1 MYCNKCFEE
10 IPDGSTRCPYCGAD
24 LKTVSK
30 GKKKSGGG
38 LFGGAKKNKRSP
50 GGQQVDETWN
60 IMGNNSYANDNYDP
74 GMQGGEMY
82 GGGGMQGGD
91 MYGGGGM
98 QGDDIYGGGGMQGGE
113 MPDPGK
119 RGKGNKRGGGK
130 KSGGGSKFDPKII
143 IILVVALLLT
153 AAIVVGILIFLKNR
167 GDGSTPPSRNTTV
180 TSSKTEETTSVT
192 STTSAAPTTSAAS
205 TTSATPTTSAASTTS
220 SSSVPT
226 RQPDPD
232 SKADVKSS
240 FEEDTADSYFW
251 PNSNVRLYTYEDLE
265 NRSVEQIE
273 FIKAEIYAREGCI
286 FKDKKYSDYF
296 KKKSWYKGSIDEDKF
311 KPDKYLNYYELENI
325 DTINKYL
332 EQKK

>member
-1 MYCNKCFEE
+1 M
-10 IPDGSTRCPYCGAD
+10 
-24 LKTVSK
+24 
-30 GKKKSGGG
+30 
-38 LFGGAKKNKRSP
+38 
-50 GGQQVDETWN
+50 
-60 IMGNNSYANDNYDP
+60 
-74 GMQGGEMY
+74 
-82 GGGGMQGGD
+82 
-91 MYGGGGM
+91 
-98 QGDDIYGGGGMQGGE
+98 
-113 MPDPGK
+113 
-119 RGKGNKRGGGK
+119 
-130 KSGGGSKFDPKII
+130 
-143 IILVVALLLT
+143 VALLLT
-153 AAIVVGILIFLKNR
+153 AAIVVGILIFLKKL

-180 TSSKTEETTSVT
+180 TSSETEETTSV
-192 STTSAAPTTSAAS
+192 
-205 TTSATPTTSAASTTS
+205 TPTTSAASTTS

-232 SKADVKSS
+232 SKANVKSS

-265 NRSVEQIE
+265 NLSVEQIE